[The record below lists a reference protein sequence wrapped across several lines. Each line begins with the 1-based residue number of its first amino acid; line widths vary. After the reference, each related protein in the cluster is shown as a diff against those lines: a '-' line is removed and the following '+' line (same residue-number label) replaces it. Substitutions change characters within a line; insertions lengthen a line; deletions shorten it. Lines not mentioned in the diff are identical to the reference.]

1 MEPCLIRFFRKNNRI
16 TQKELAVIIGVSR
29 RTIINWE
36 NCKKKM
42 SKKNKEKIQKIFKF
56 KNNIK
61 INRENLNEKQVS
73 YKKI

>member
-36 NCKKKM
+36 NCRKKI
-42 SKKNKEKIQKIFKF
+42 SKKNKEKIQEIFKL

-61 INRENLNEKQVS
+61 INRENLNEK
-73 YKKI
+73 

>member
-1 MEPCLIRFFRKNNRI
+1 MDALYVRIFRKMKKI
-16 TQKELAVIIGVSR
+16 TQEELAESIGVSR

-42 SKKNKEKIQKIFKF
+42 SKKNKEKIQEIFNS

-61 INRENLNEKQVS
+61 INRENLTEK
-73 YKKI
+73 